1 MNELSRTEKWLERAF
16 QLAYFIHGDVEIAK
30 QIAFNAMNKLEVA
43 SNAQYKRYYYT
54 PEARNSRNK
63 VSMKDLQ
70 LLQRLV
76 YVESETFEKE
86 KEFTETATEKDLLIY
101 FVKHL
106 IRITLKRNSFY
117 VTLGL
122 SRILHNYGT
131 NEAME
136 IYNVV
141 VQDPERVH
149 DDYYYRSRKGV
160 LMKELKN
167 RFGAKLEIAQVNR
180 GEQRF
185 QTAGY
190 SEYEAELVK
199 KCLNSFVPWN
209 TNFEFPEK
217 FNPQFETIKSLSF
230 EGKNAD
236 DEHRVELNR
245 MHVLLNPE
253 TFQKVVNALSF
264 PLPDEKLEIPK
275 FNMKKKTD
283 SNEDENGKN
292 PPSLGDDELKK
303 MAKMLEQ
310 EAARR
315 KAASC
320 GYFRVLV
327 DGEEVALFDSLKQ
340 TSHNFEFDKEF
351 AELIEVYSVENGRDT
366 LLTTYLMGGEDEFAP
381 TSMLLENGQK
391 ISFSF
396 NDSVCEVGYQETRI
410 SRRLACW
417 WRKTSANFGS
427 GLNIARPAMAALG
440 LLLAVF
446 VGLTIYF
453 NLNTQTPQVAVKE
466 KEAATPKVA
475 ENNQNLNPI
484 EETTSVKETINP
496 EIAKVRETSNQRAT
510 TQKRPLINQEIVK
523 PIEVKKVETKPLAP
537 KKSANIIQ
545 PEENLEIAE
554 VKKFPIIERRE
565 DAIESNTT
573 RSINESGKS
582 LKSIKYIYV
591 EVSGDEKYGRQIGEQ
606 LMDKFNANK
615 RFLAVN
621 NKDKADGLLKVSVRR
636 EHDNGKDENTV
647 VTATV
652 RLVNTDGFVVY
663 PSKKKVS
670 AWRYVGNATKIP
682 VQVVKDLAGSL
693 K

>member
-1 MNELSRTEKWLERAF
+1 MNELTRTEKWLERAF
-16 QLAYFIHGDVEIAK
+16 QLAYFIHGDVEISK

-63 VSMKDLQ
+63 VSMNDLQ

-76 YVESETFEKE
+76 YVESEAFEKE

-101 FVKHL
+101 FIKHL

-141 VQDPERVH
+141 VQNPERVH

-190 SEYEAELVK
+190 SQFEADLVK
-199 KCLNSFVPWN
+199 NCLKSFTPWN
-209 TNFEFPEK
+209 TKFEFPEK
-217 FNPQFETIKSLSF
+217 FNPQNETIKSLCF
-230 EGKNAD
+230 EGNNAD

-264 PLPDEKLEIPK
+264 PLPEEKLEIPK
-275 FNMKKKTD
+275 FNMKKKND
-283 SNEDENGKN
+283 NSSDDENGKN
-292 PPSLGDDELKK
+292 PPSLGEDELKK
-303 MAKMLEQ
+303 MKMMLEQ

-315 KAASC
+315 KNASC

-327 DGEEVALFDSLKQ
+327 DGEQVALFDSLQ
-340 TSHNFEFDKEF
+340 NNSHKFEFDKEF
-351 AELIEVYSVENGRDT
+351 AELVEVYSVENGRDT
-366 LLTTYLMGGEDEFAP
+366 LLATYLMGGEDEFAP
-381 TSMLLENGQK
+381 SSMLLENGQK
-391 ISFSF
+391 VSFDF
-396 NDSVCEVGYQETRI
+396 NDSTCQVGFGETKI
-410 SRRLACW
+410 SRRIACW
-417 WRKTSANFGS
+417 WKKTSANFGI
-427 GLNIARPAMAALG
+427 GLNITRPAVAALG
-440 LLLAVF
+440 LLTALF
-446 VGLTIYF
+446 LGFTFYF
-453 NLNTQTPQVAVKE
+453 NFADKAPQVAVNNSITPNKNVVSNDLLIQNE
-466 KEAATPKVA
+466 KNKSTQAAEPSQSVA
-475 ENNQNLNPI
+475 KKDNFVKSERVPLSKRQTAI
-484 EETTSVKETINP
+484 TT
-496 EIAKVRETSNQRAT
+496 
-510 TQKRPLINQEIVK
+510 
-523 PIEVKKVETKPLAP
+523 ETKQIERQKNEP
-537 KKSANIIQ
+537 KKSLNLIQ
-545 PEENLEIAE
+545 SEESLEISE
-554 VKKFPIIERRE
+554 VKKFPVIEKRE
-565 DAIESNTT
+565 DNIEAETNIT
-573 RSINESGKS
+573 RSIGASSKS
-582 LKSIKYIYV
+582 LREIKYIYI
-591 EVSGDEKYGRQIGEQ
+591 EVSGDDKYGRQIGEQ

-652 RLVNTDGFVVY
+652 RLVNTDGFVVF

-682 VQVVKDLAGSL
+682 GQVVKDLAVANPN
-693 K
+693 